1 MRDILEKL
9 QKENVIDTEGLS
21 PDILKRICESEC
33 AYRLGQKKLVSRQH
47 LKDLVLQ
54 DVKANEKPTFSTR
67 LCGLTVSKHVID
79 LALASLH
86 SDGMLLF
93 TEDSGYIINLDGIV
107 SEESVRAICEYR
119 ADSFQAKNVV
129 KDLGFNWTIDRSNG
143 SFSIPVETEAAKCC
157 KNILNSLLQKGY
169 LVHDPVASDFFSWNF
184 VKN

>member
-54 DVKANEKPTFSTR
+54 DLKANERPTFSIR

-93 TEDSGYIINLDGIV
+93 TESIGYTINLVGIL

-119 ADSFQAKNVV
+119 VDSFKAKEIVN
-129 KDLGFNWTIDRSNG
+129 DLGFDWTTAKPVG
-143 SFSIPVETEAAKCC
+143 SFSVLMETEAAKLC

-169 LVHDPVASDFFSWNF
+169 LIRDEVYTDFFGWNF
-184 VKN
+184 AKN